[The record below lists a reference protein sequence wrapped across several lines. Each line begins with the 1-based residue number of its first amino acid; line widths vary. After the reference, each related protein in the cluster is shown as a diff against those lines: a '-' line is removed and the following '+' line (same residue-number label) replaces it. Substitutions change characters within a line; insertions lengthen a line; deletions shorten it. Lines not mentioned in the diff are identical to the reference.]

1 MSCSIRN
8 PASRAVFV
16 SAVAVASSLLAGC
29 DLDAMI
35 SGNMPTADAQA
46 TGAACRHVMRSVEE
60 CHSRNPTASRAA
72 IYAGWKEMD
81 QYMRENKLEG
91 MPAAPAADRKGNGA
105 ERTAADDEGEEEALR
120 DSAKGPA
127 RKKSG

>member
-1 MSCSIRN
+1 MSSSTLPRAARAGC
-8 PASRAVFV
+8 ASAFIVL
-16 SAVAVASSLLAGC
+16 SSLLAGC
-29 DLDAMI
+29 DLDALI

-91 MPAAPAADRKGNGA
+91 MPATPAAGRNGSTNDK
-105 ERTAADDEGEEEALR
+105 TAADEGEEEAPR
-120 DSAKGPA
+120 NSAKGAA

>member
-1 MSCSIRN
+1 MAGC
-8 PASRAVFV
+8 
-16 SAVAVASSLLAGC
+16 VASSAMLAGC
-29 DLDAMI
+29 DLEAMI
-35 SGNMPTADAQA
+35 SGNMSAADAQA

-91 MPAAPAADRKGNGA
+91 MTAVPSPGRKPDAGN
-105 ERTAADDEGEEEALR
+105 ETAADEAESEATN
-120 DSAKGPA
+120 DAPSSGKASA